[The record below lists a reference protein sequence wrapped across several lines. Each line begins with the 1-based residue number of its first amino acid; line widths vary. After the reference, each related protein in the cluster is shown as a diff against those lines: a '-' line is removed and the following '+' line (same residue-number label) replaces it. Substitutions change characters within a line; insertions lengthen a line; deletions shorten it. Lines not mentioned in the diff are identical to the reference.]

1 MSRCQS
7 GNTYW
12 PLSNDLFCTKTSWI
26 YLFKNY
32 FEKNIQIRFILK
44 GLRQRLQWRQWMA
57 YGVIGKK
64 LQLRKAAFAEK
75 SIFVQQT
82 KHQRQLGGKR

>member
-1 MSRCQS
+1 
-7 GNTYW
+7 
-12 PLSNDLFCTKTSWI
+12 
-26 YLFKNY
+26 
-32 FEKNIQIRFILK
+32 
-44 GLRQRLQWRQWMA
+44 MA